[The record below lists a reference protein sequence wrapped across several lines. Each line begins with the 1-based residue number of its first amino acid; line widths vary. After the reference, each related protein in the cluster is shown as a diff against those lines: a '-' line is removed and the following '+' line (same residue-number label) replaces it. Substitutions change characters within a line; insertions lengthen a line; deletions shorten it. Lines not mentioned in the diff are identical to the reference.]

1 METNVDPANKPP
13 DNNLVWAIVSTILCC
28 WPLGIVSIIKSTK
41 VNSLWAQGDHAG
53 AQKSADDAKKWAIY
67 SAIGVPIFFAILFVF
82 YIILTVVL
90 GVTGNGF

>member
-1 METNVDPANKPP
+1 METNIDPANKPP

-67 SAIGVPIFFAILFVF
+67 SAIGAAIFWVL
-82 YIILTVVL
+82 YIILIVVL
-90 GVTGNGF
+90 GVAGNGF